1 MRYVSKYI
9 SNSTW
14 AVVDTEAPESVREGC
29 EDGFP
34 LLICRN
40 GSQPTEISA
49 IAMNIFSMVV
59 RAGLIHKEEKP
70 ASAQQRLYGAIAKFL
85 RNFT

>member
-14 AVVDTEAPESVREGC
+14 AVVDTEAPESVRGDN
-29 EDGFP
+29 EDWFP

-40 GSQPTEISA
+40 GSQPTEIAA
-49 IAMNIFSMVV
+49 IAMNIFNMVV
-59 RAGLIHKEEKP
+59 KARLIYKEEKP
-70 ASAQQRLYGAIAKFL
+70 ANAQQRLYGAIAKFL